1 METINEFA
9 QRLTSEICKNV
20 GKKSRDEKICE
31 KIGIK
36 PQTFK
41 NYKYQDRCMTLT
53 AFITLLIEYK
63 EYDVLN
69 LMAKRLGCIIYR
81 LPDITKLPD
90 IELLKRTNEV
100 MYDAAR
106 TVDSVVKSME
116 DGNYDD
122 QEKLATK
129 KIIKE
134 TLEALIALDIAINR
148 I

>member
-9 QRLTSEICKNV
+9 QRLTSEICKNA

-31 KIGIK
+31 KIGIA
-36 PQTFK
+36 PQTLK
-41 NYKYQDRCMTLT
+41 NYKYQDRCMTLS
-53 AFITLLIEYK
+53 AFLTLLLEYK
-63 EYDVLN
+63 EYDILN
-69 LMAKRLGCIIYR
+69 LIAEKVGCIIYR
-81 LPDITKLPD
+81 LPDTENLPD

-116 DGNYDD
+116 DGKYEDH
-122 QEKLATK
+122 EKQATK

-134 TLEALIALDIAINR
+134 TLEALIALDIAIKQM
-148 I
+148 